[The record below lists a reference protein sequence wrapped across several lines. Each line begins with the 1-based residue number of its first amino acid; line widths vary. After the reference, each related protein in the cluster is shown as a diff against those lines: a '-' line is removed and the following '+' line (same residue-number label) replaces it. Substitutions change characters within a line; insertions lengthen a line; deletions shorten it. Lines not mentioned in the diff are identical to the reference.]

1 MAARKDSKKK
11 SKIEISPK
19 EVGSLTR
26 IAKREGG
33 MKKNGE
39 INKTWARKK
48 MSNPKTSPE
57 VKKKINFFLN
67 FNK

>member
-1 MAARKDSKKK
+1 MAAKRKSKK
-11 SKIEISPK
+11 SDIKIDPK
-19 EVGSLTR
+19 EVGSLKR

-33 MKKNGE
+33 LKANGE

-48 MSNPKTSPE
+48 MNNPRTSAA

-67 FNK
+67 FNKG